1 MAEETVIVTE
11 EGLKELEKELEYTKT
26 TRRKEVAERLKE
38 AISYGDLS
46 ENSEYQQAKEEQG
59 FIEGRILDLEKKIK
73 YSKII
78 SGKNGKGT
86 NVRIGSTVEIKNIS
100 SKTEEK
106 YTLVG
111 TTEAD
116 PLSGKISNES
126 PLGVALLG
134 KKKGETVV
142 VDAPSGKFEYEILE
156 IL

>member
-1 MAEETVIVTE
+1 MADENIIVTE

-26 TRRKEVAERLKE
+26 ARRKEVAERLKE

-59 FIEGRILDLEKKIK
+59 FIEGRIIDLEKKIK
-73 YSKII
+73 YAKVITS
-78 SGKNGKGT
+78 STKGT
-86 NVRIGSTVEIKNIS
+86 NVRIGSTVDMKNLS
-100 SKTEEK
+100 AGTVEK

-116 PLSGKISNES
+116 PMQGKISNES
-126 PLGVALLG
+126 PLGAVLLG
-134 KKKGETVV
+134 KKKGEKVL
-142 VDAPSGKFEYEILE
+142 VDAPSGKFEYEIVE